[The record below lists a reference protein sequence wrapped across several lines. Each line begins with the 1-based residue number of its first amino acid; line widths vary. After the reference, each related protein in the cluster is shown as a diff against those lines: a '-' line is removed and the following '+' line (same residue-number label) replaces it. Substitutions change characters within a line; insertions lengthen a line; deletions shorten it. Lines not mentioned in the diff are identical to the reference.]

1 MNTPDPRKRLPQGH
15 VKELLSNIKPDT
27 VSVQELA
34 LTHGIKY
41 HSIYAAAKA
50 LGLRMKPSPM
60 GRPRL
65 K

>member
-15 VKELLSNIKPDT
+15 VKQLLANIQPGS
-27 VSVQELA
+27 VSARELA

-41 HSIYAAAKA
+41 QSIYAAAKA
-50 LGLRMKPSPM
+50 LGLQLKPSPM